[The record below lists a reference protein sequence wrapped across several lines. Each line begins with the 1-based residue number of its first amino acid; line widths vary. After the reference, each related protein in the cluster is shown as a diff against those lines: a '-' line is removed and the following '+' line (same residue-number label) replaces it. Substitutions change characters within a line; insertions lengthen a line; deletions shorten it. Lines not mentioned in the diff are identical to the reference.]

1 MVIAILTVIVGLVAL
16 QRLPIAQYPD
26 ITPPMVNVSA
36 SYTGANAINV
46 EQSVATPLEQKLNG
60 VEDMIYMKSINSS
73 DGRMSLEVS
82 FGVGTDLDM
91 ANVLAQNRV
100 SEAQALLP
108 DEVKRQGITVKKK
121 LSFPLLLITLESP
134 DGTYDDRFLSNYAT
148 INLIDEIARIQG
160 VGLAEVFGG
169 SSTEYAMRVWVRPAE
184 LAKLD
189 LTVSDIRRAIQ
200 QQNVLVPAGQLGG
213 PPAPEGT
220 EFTYTVQTRGRFES
234 EEQFGAVVVR
244 SNPDGSQ
251 ILLRDVARLDLG
263 SQAYMMRTRTNGRR
277 TAVISVYQLPDANGL
292 EVARQVKETLDRVSA
307 RFPEDMG
314 YRISLD
320 TTKPILAGI
329 REIVVTLFE
338 AVALVILVVFV
349 FLQSFRSTLIP
360 TLTVPVSLIGA
371 FAVFPLLGFSINTL
385 SLLGLVLAIGIVVDD
400 AIVVV
405 EAVAKKMEDGLS
417 PREATVAAMAE
428 VSGPIVATSLAL
440 IAVFVPVAAMAG
452 ITGRLYQQFAITI
465 AISVA
470 ISSINALTLSP
481 ALAASILRPPGGQKG
496 FLDRFFD
503 RFFVRFNQG
512 FAWSTDRFMVL
523 ARFFTHRLVRSG
535 VLLGALLVALVL
547 LFRIVPGGFV
557 PEEDQ
562 GYVLGALMLPDAA
575 SLDRTEEVMKQVEAI
590 VMGMDAVEN
599 VVTIAGYSLVSQTVQ
614 SSSGFLFVQL
624 KDWEERPDAA
634 DHAKRIVRRL
644 NAAFASQVHQGLAFA
659 FGPPAIPGLG
669 TGAGFSLM
677 LQDRGGNDPR
687 YLEEQVQRF
696 ARAAGE
702 RPEIARASSLFR
714 ASVPQVFLDIDQA
727 KVLKL
732 GVPLDEVNTAIGAF
746 LGGAYVNDFNRF
758 GRLYRVYVQAEP
770 ESRTSEDSLRFFY
783 ARNDEGGM
791 VPLST
796 LVTPSRT
803 QGAEYTNRFN
813 LFRSAEIQGQPA
825 AGYSSSQALAALE
838 EVAADVLPADMSY
851 AWNAMSF
858 QEKAAEGTG
867 SVVFLMA
874 LVFVFLILAAQ
885 YESWSLPLSVLFGVP
900 IAVFG
905 AMAGLGIAR
914 LFSESYE
921 NNVFAQIGLVML
933 IGMSAKNAILIVEF
947 AKAERESGKS
957 ALDAALEAAR
967 QRFRPILMTAFSF
980 ILGVL
985 PLLVASG
992 AGAEARKVMG
1002 MTVFSGMLVATV
1014 IGVLVV
1020 PALYVFV
1027 ERHVARTETAAER
1040 DAAQGGGPPSESASG
1055 SGSGSGPTSGSGAPA
1070 DFSVPPPGD
1079 R

>member
-1 MVIAILTVIVGLVAL
+1 MAEFFVRRPIVAMVIAIITVIVGLVAL

-26 ITPPMVNVSA
+26 ITPPMVNVTA
-36 SYTGANAINV
+36 NYTGANATNV
-46 EQSVATPLEQKLNG
+46 EQSVATPMEQKING
-60 VEDMIYMKSINSS
+60 VENMIYMKSTNSS

-82 FGVGTDLDM
+82 FDVGTDLDM
-91 ANVLAQNRV
+91 ANVLTQNRV
-100 SEAQALLP
+100 SEAQAMLP
-108 DEVKRQGITVKKK
+108 DEVKRQGVTVKKK
-121 LSFPLLLITLESP
+121 LSFPLLLITIESP
-134 DGTYDDRFLSNYAT
+134 NETYDDRFLSNYAT
-148 INLIDEIARIQG
+148 INIIDEIARIQG

-189 LTVSDIRRAIQ
+189 LSISDIRRAIQ

-234 EEQFGAVVVR
+234 EEEFGAVVVR

-251 ILLRDVARLDLG
+251 VLLRDVARLDLG

-277 TAVISVYQLPDANGL
+277 TAVISIYQLPDANGL
-292 EVARQVKETLDRVSA
+292 DVARQVKETMERVSA
-307 RFPEDMG
+307 RFPTDMG
-314 YRISLD
+314 YVISLD
-320 TTKPILAGI
+320 TTKPIVAGI
-329 REIVVTLFE
+329 REIVITLFE
-338 AVALVILVVFV
+338 AMALVILVVFV
-349 FLQSFRSTLIP
+349 FLQNFRSTLIP
-360 TLTVPVSLIGA
+360 TLAVPVSLIGA
-371 FAVFPLLGFSINTL
+371 FAFFPLLGFSINTL

-405 EAVAKKMEDGLS
+405 EAVRTKMEGGL
-417 PREATVAAMAE
+417 PAREATIAAMKE

-481 ALAASILRPPGGQKG
+481 ALAAAILRPPGEEKSI
-496 FLDRFFD
+496 FD
-503 RFFVRFNQG
+503 RFFVRFNRG
-512 FAWSTDRFMVL
+512 FEIATNRFMIL
-523 ARFFTHRLVRSG
+523 ARFFTHKLVRSG
-535 VLLGALLVALVL
+535 ILLGAMVLALVL

-562 GYVLGALMLPDAA
+562 GYLLGALMLPDAA
-575 SLDRTEEVMKQVEAI
+575 SLDRTEEVMKEVEAI
-590 VMGMDAVEN
+590 ALGIDAIEN
-599 VVTIAGYSLVSQTVQ
+599 VVTIAGYSLVSGTVQ
-614 SSSGFLFVQL
+614 SNSGFLFLQL
-624 KDWEERPDAA
+624 KDWDERTDTA
-634 DHAKRIVRRL
+634 DHAKNVVRRL
-644 NAAFASQVHQGLAFA
+644 NAAFATQVNQGLAFA

-669 TGAGFSLM
+669 TGAGFSMM
-677 LQDRGGNDPR
+677 LQDRGGNDAR
-687 YLEEQVQRF
+687 YLDEQVQRF
-696 ARAAGE
+696 ARAASE

-714 ASVPQVFLDIDQA
+714 SSVPQVFLDIDEA

-746 LGGAYVNDFNRF
+746 LGGTYVNDFNRF
-758 GRLYRVYVQAEP
+758 GRLYRVFVQAEP
-770 ESRTSEDSLRFFY
+770 ASRINTDSLRLFH
-783 ARNDEGGM
+783 ARNDEGNM

-825 AGYSSSQALAALE
+825 PGYSSAQALAALE
-838 EVAADVLPADMSY
+838 EVAAEVLPADMSY

-885 YESWSLPLSVLFGVP
+885 YESWSLPLSVLLGVP

-905 AMAGLGIAR
+905 AMGGLALAR
-914 LFSESYE
+914 VFSESYE

-947 AKAERESGKS
+947 AKAERDAGKS

-1027 ERHVARTETAAER
+1027 ERYVAR
-1040 DAAQGGGPPSESASG
+1040 SESEEEAASRR
-1055 SGSGSGPTSGSGAPA
+1055 AA
-1070 DFSVPPPGD
+1070 DPMGE

>member
-46 EQSVATPLEQKLNG
+46 EQSVATPMEQKLNG

-82 FGVGTDLDM
+82 FEVGTDLDM

-134 DGTYDDRFLSNYAT
+134 EESYDDRFLANYAT
-148 INLIDEIARIQG
+148 INLLDEIARIQG

-169 SSTEYAMRVWVRPAE
+169 SSTEYAMRVWVRPAQ

-234 EEQFGAVVVR
+234 EEEFGAVVVR
-244 SNPDGSQ
+244 SNADGSQ

-292 EVARQVKETLDRVSA
+292 EVASQVKETLERVAA
-307 RFPEDMG
+307 RFPDDMA

-417 PREATVAAMAE
+417 PREATIAAMEE

-481 ALAASILRPPGGQKG
+481 ALAASILRPPGEQKG
-496 FLDRFFD
+496 LFD

-512 FAWSTDRFMVL
+512 FEIATDRFMVL

-590 VMGMDAVEN
+590 VMEMDAVEN

-614 SSSGFLFVQL
+614 SNSGFLFVQL

-634 DHAKRIVRRL
+634 DHAKSIVRRM
-644 NAAFASQVHQGLAFA
+644 NAAFAAQIHQGLAFA

-669 TGAGFSLM
+669 TGAGFSMM

-696 ARAAGE
+696 ARAASE

-770 ESRTSEDSLRFFY
+770 ESRMNEESLRFFY

-825 AGYSSSQALAALE
+825 PGYSSSQALAALE
-838 EVAADVLPADMSY
+838 EVAAETLPADMSY

-858 QEKAAEGTG
+858 QEKAAEGSG

-885 YESWSLPLSVLFGVP
+885 YESWSLPLSVLLGVP

-905 AMAGLGIAR
+905 AMGGLALAR
-914 LFSESYE
+914 VFSESYE

-957 ALDAALEAAR
+957 PLDAALEAAR

-1027 ERHVARTETAAER
+1027 ERYVARTETAAER
-1040 DAAQGGGPPSESASG
+1040 GEALNGGPSSGSAFG
-1055 SGSGSGPTSGSGAPA
+1055 SGSSAPGSGSF
-1070 DFSVPPPGD
+1070 DPPRGD